1 MCILDLSKLLMYEF
15 HYDYINNKY
24 GNNSRLLF
32 AASDSLMYEIKSK
45 DIYEDVSKNKEKFDF
60 SNYST
65 KSKYFNDSNK
75 LVVGK
80 IKYDPA
86 GVAIKE
92 FVELKAK
99 MYSFLADGSREHK
112 KVKCC

>member
-1 MCILDLSKLLMYEF
+1 MITLTINMVTTQDYYSLPVIVRFMKLNL
-15 HYDYINNKY
+15 K
-24 GNNSRLLF
+24 
-32 AASDSLMYEIKSK
+32 
-45 DIYEDVSKNKEKFDF
+45 IYFSKNKEKFDF

-65 KSKYFNDSNK
+65 KSKYFDDSNK

-92 FVELKAK
+92 FVELKGK
-99 MYSFLADGSREHK
+99 MYSFLVDDSSKHK
-112 KVKCC
+112 KVKCCWNNKS